1 MYAVFWQNNQNMNRK
16 GNHHMKLVKV
26 LMLAS
31 AMTLMA
37 CNSTASTSE
46 KTPDSTSVS
55 TSISSSSESKE
66 ESSSSSSESTSTPS
80 SSSAN
85 SSSVESS
92 SSISSPSSSTPATDK
107 TLTINLFNPSCGS
120 VSTEALDTRLLDYI
134 NQEAGTT
141 FVSAI
146 KNTSCQII
154 NDAPNKGDKVL
165 VIGSASSKGSLEFTF
180 LETIKSIT
188 ITAQTYH
195 KPYKDYATGNT
206 IPNVDV
212 NSVLYVDTY
221 TVDLKPANGE
231 PVEKEY
237 TAELNGKTLK
247 LNNSGEEKS
256 RVFIRSIKFIY

>member
-1 MYAVFWQNNQNMNRK
+1 
-16 GNHHMKLVKV
+16 MKLVKV

-31 AMTLMA
+31 ALLLVA
-37 CNSTASTSE
+37 CNSKAIT
-46 KTPDSTSVS
+46 
-55 TSISSSSESKE
+55 SSEA
-66 ESSSSSSESTSTPS
+66 PA
-80 SSSAN
+80 SAVI
-85 SSSVESS
+85 SSSVEPSEESTSS
-92 SSISSPSSSTPATDK
+92 SSISTSEITSSSTTSSSINSSAASSSTPVADK

-120 VSTEALDTRLLDYI
+120 VSTEALDARLLDYI

-165 VIGSASSKGSLEFTF
+165 VIGFASSQGSLEFTF
-180 LETIKSIT
+180 AETIKSIT

-206 IPNVDV
+206 IPNVDA
-212 NSVLYVDTY
+212 NSVLYVDTN
-221 TVDLKPANGE
+221 TVDLKPVNGE

-237 TAELNGKTLK
+237 TTELDAKTLK
-247 LNNSGEEKS
+247 LTNSGEEKS
-256 RVFIRSIKFIY
+256 RVFIKSLTFVY